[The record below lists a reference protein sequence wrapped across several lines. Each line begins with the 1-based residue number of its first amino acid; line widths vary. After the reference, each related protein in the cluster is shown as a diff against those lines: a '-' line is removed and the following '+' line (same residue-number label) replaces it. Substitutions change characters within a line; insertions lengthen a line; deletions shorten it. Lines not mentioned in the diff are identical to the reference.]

1 MYSLAFWS
9 YTLGGKPRP
18 AIERT
23 SAVMVFFI
31 CSALYLL
38 KYVKKRPPCRCLL
51 FHSSLN
57 DTILASNLAGFEASR
72 SPGIRILPMFFP
84 KISA

>member
-1 MYSLAFWS
+1 MYSLVFWS